1 MRLSGPPPP
10 GLGMLPPSP
19 PLPPELASPSRAR
32 PQPAKLRDRL
42 TRPHRARSR
51 RPTVLDPRHRP
62 SPFPP
67 YARPTHLLP
76 RFPLSRPSRAVVV
89 AALPGERRWLALPRG
104 PCAQHP
110 PFRLPLSTGVMHLS
124 KRPLAR
130 LELLTHRH
138 HSGAQGGRDFPRR
151 LPMRQR
157 RPPQLTQRPT
167 ERRRAPRG
175 MGGVRRERGGSTAP
189 PCRKVCAPV
198 VVINDPDSGAARCG
212 GDQGIHV
219 TPSRLSKPLLTSFH
233 GTRNAS
239 LTRCQKARNVARG
252 LSRWNLR
259 CHTLC
264 S

>member
-1 MRLSGPPPP
+1 MRPLGPPPP

-110 PFRLPLSTGVMHLS
+110 PFRLPRAPRRVHLS
-124 KRPLAR
+124 QRPLAR
-130 LELLTHRH
+130 LQPLPHRRDGLTV
-138 HSGAQGGRDFPRR
+138 RR
-151 LPMRQR
+151 FHLAPLSPTRQR
-157 RPPQLTQRPT
+157 GPPQLGEHPAQRSGVP
-167 ERRRAPRG
+167 RRVR
-175 MGGVRRERGGSTAP
+175 GVRRERGGSTAP

-198 VVINDPDSGAARCG
+198 VVIDDPDSGAARCG
-212 GDQGIHV
+212 GDRDIHV